1 MDIIDKV
8 GLRRLQK
15 NPKRRSWAVFINEW
29 CGPCYSCNFNW
40 FFSYLASISVICSSS
55 YVPSSLACVMNICN
69 VWLKSAHHGRM
80 LSRMSRDGWDCYFSW
95 LKSGRSKWL
104 DCSVSKNKN
113 TREEQTRRRAT
124 SLVCHI
130 TIFVPHRGVTL
141 SIVLFLSD
149 IGSHFDTLRRANR
162 NWVGWIYLHIL
173 HSKLHY
179 YHFNIYI

>member
-1 MDIIDKV
+1 MIEKWY
-8 GLRRLQK
+8 G
-15 NPKRRSWAVFINEW
+15 
-29 CGPCYSCNFNW
+29 
-40 FFSYLASISVICSSS
+40 FSPTSS

-69 VWLKSAHHGRM
+69 VWLKSAYHGRM

-113 TREEQTRRRAT
+113 TREEQTRHRSTSSVQWAT
-124 SLVCHI
+124 LGHI
-130 TIFVPHRGVTL
+130 TIFVPHQGVTL
-141 SIVLFLSD
+141 PIVLFLSH